1 MSERPTPRSDR
12 TESKERLRR
21 RLKAGVFTALL
32 ALGWATTQ
40 ATPAQAAPASGV
52 LEQRVQTVRDALG
65 VNAPLAN
72 PQTAMNP
79 WFNVWWNNW
88 SNGWNNWNNAWHNWS
103 NGWSN
108 GGWSN
113 GGWNN
118 WHNWS
123 NLWHNV

>member
-12 TESKERLRR
+12 LQNKERLRR

-32 ALGWATTQ
+32 ALSWATTQ
-40 ATPAQAAPASGV
+40 ATPAQAASGV

-65 VNAPLAN
+65 VSAPVAGAPEAAL
-72 PQTAMNP
+72 NP

-108 GGWSN
+108 GGWNN

-118 WHNWS
+118 WSNWS
-123 NLWHNV
+123 NAWHNV